1 MLATPAPGVKFRFQ
15 IEDILFQT
23 IGLHWCG
30 MESRSFESL
39 VRRIMSSWFDEVM
52 TLRKEQEMG
61 GECLWAVTLCHV
73 GDSGRTCDM
82 LFVLR

>member
-1 MLATPAPGVKFRFQ
+1 
-15 IEDILFQT
+15 
-23 IGLHWCG
+23 
-30 MESRSFESL
+30 
-39 VRRIMSSWFDEVM
+39 MSSWFDEVM